1 MNILRTIPAV
11 LLSLSL
17 AVPALAQSEQADSPV
32 RKHYWTLVSAQL
44 GASLG
49 PAESAVQP
57 QALKNA
63 IVFATLYRDKIRMQ
77 DHVRALQGIA
87 DSSPSRTNR
96 RLAIAALQAIG
107 NGRAVDYLSR
117 HVSDA
122 EAEAGRNLIT
132 SVLNELHQSR
142 SDPDPSFRAS

>member
-1 MNILRTIPAV
+1 MNILRTIPAI

-17 AVPALAQSEQADSPV
+17 AVPALAQSKTTDSPV
-32 RKHYWTLVSAQL
+32 REHYWTLVSAQL

-49 PAESAVQP
+49 AAESAVQP

-77 DHVRALQGIA
+77 DHVRVLRGLA
-87 DSSPSRTNR
+87 DSSPSQANR

-107 NGRAVDYLSR
+107 NGRAVEYLSR

-122 EAEAGRNLIT
+122 EAEAGRSLIA
-132 SVLNELHQSR
+132 SVLNELHESR
-142 SDPDPSFRAS
+142 SDRDPSFEAS

>member
-1 MNILRTIPAV
+1 MNLHRTIPAI

-17 AVPALAQSEQADSPV
+17 AVPALAQSGTADSQV
-32 RKHYWTLVSAQL
+32 REHYWALVSAQL

-49 PAESAVQP
+49 SAEAAVQP

-77 DHVRALQGIA
+77 DHVRVLRGVV
-87 DSSPSRTNR
+87 DSSPSQANR

-107 NGRAVDYLSR
+107 NSRAMDYLAR
-117 HVSDA
+117 YVSDA
-122 EAEAGRNLIT
+122 EAEAGRSLIT
-132 SVLNELHQSR
+132 SVLNELHESR
-142 SDPDPSFRAS
+142 SGRNPSFESS